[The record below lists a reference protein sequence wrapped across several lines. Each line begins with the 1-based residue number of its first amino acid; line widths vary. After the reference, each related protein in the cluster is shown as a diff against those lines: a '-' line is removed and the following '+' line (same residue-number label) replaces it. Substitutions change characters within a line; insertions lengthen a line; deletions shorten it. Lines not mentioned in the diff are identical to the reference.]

1 MLTNIDIQSLKLVDR
16 LELEIRPAMNVI
28 TGETG
33 AGKSILLGALGLAL
47 GDRAD
52 SSLIPHNK
60 NKTEI
65 NARFDLRSQPKALE
79 WLRSRQLDDDEQCI
93 LRRII
98 QKEGPSRAFINGT
111 PTTLSELKTFSQM
124 LLDVHSQH
132 EHQLLLK
139 TSHQINLLDKYA
151 GLEKQ
156 KERVSSV
163 FERLQET
170 KAELKEI
177 ESARVETLAKEQ
189 LLRYQLEEL
198 ETLGLKRGETNSLES
213 SYKELEKTAQNR
225 KKIEQTLALINGEQ
239 DQNILSLI
247 NVVLK
252 NLSEIDSEHL
262 LQIKEL
268 FESSLIQV
276 EEASKDLSTF
286 LENFDESSLKLK
298 EIEDRLGHIYEIARK
313 HKAQPEELVDLYET
327 IGKTLYGLDA
337 SEQSYLQLRKSYEKI
352 KDEYFEEAVKLSS
365 KRSEVSGSIEEKVT
379 ETLHSLGMSESIFKV
394 EIVKD
399 QVMTAEGTDKVEFL
413 ISTIPGDLP
422 KSLNKIASGGELS
435 RISLAIQVATVSG
448 NDVPTIVFDEIDAG
462 IGGPTAEVVG
472 NLLKKLGHSTQV
484 LCVTHLPQI
493 AAKGETQYLVAKKQ
507 SDKEL
512 FTVVEELSAE
522 ERIKEI
528 ARMLGG
534 VQETKQSLSYAK
546 TLLEEDRNTTY

>member
-16 LELEIRPAMNVI
+16 LELEIRPSMNVI

-151 GLEKQ
+151 GLQKQ

-276 EEASKDLSTF
+276 EEASKDLSAF

-298 EIEDRLGHIYEIARK
+298 EIEDRLG
-313 HKAQPEELVDLYET
+313 
-327 IGKTLYGLDA
+327 
-337 SEQSYLQLRKSYEKI
+337 
-352 KDEYFEEAVKLSS
+352 
-365 KRSEVSGSIEEKVT
+365 
-379 ETLHSLGMSESIFKV
+379 IFMK
-394 EIVKD
+394 
-399 QVMTAEGTDKVEFL
+399 
-413 ISTIPGDLP
+413 
-422 KSLNKIASGGELS
+422 
-435 RISLAIQVATVSG
+435 
-448 NDVPTIVFDEIDAG
+448 
-462 IGGPTAEVVG
+462 
-472 NLLKKLGHSTQV
+472 
-484 LCVTHLPQI
+484 
-493 AAKGETQYLVAKKQ
+493 
-507 SDKEL
+507 
-512 FTVVEELSAE
+512 
-522 ERIKEI
+522 
-528 ARMLGG
+528 
-534 VQETKQSLSYAK
+534 
-546 TLLEEDRNTTY
+546 

>member
-16 LELEIRPAMNVI
+16 LELEIRPSMNVI

-60 NKTEI
+60 SKTEI

-79 WLRSRQLDDDEQCI
+79 WLRNRQLDDDEQCI

-177 ESARVETLAKEQ
+177 ESTRVETLAKEQ

-198 ETLGLKRGETNSLES
+198 EKLGLKRGETNSLES

-252 NLSEIDSEHL
+252 NISEIDSEHL

-276 EEASKDLSTF
+276 EEASKDLSAF

-298 EIEDRLGHIYEIARK
+298 EIEDRLGNIYEIARK

-337 SEQSYLQLRKSYEKI
+337 SEQSYLQLSKSYEKI

-365 KRSEVSGSIEEKVT
+365 KRSEVSGSIEER
-379 ETLHSLGMSESIFKV
+379 SLK
-394 EIVKD
+394 
-399 QVMTAEGTDKVEFL
+399 
-413 ISTIPGDLP
+413 
-422 KSLNKIASGGELS
+422 
-435 RISLAIQVATVSG
+435 
-448 NDVPTIVFDEIDAG
+448 
-462 IGGPTAEVVG
+462 
-472 NLLKKLGHSTQV
+472 
-484 LCVTHLPQI
+484 
-493 AAKGETQYLVAKKQ
+493 
-507 SDKEL
+507 L
-512 FTVVEELSAE
+512 FTVWECQNQFLKS
-522 ERIKEI
+522 K
-528 ARMLGG
+528 
-534 VQETKQSLSYAK
+534 
-546 TLLEEDRNTTY
+546 